1 MATWRDIKS
10 KALAKVHSNFQVPA
24 VYWTHAAGTPL
35 AVNVRDHTT
44 QTSTEND
51 NTWVSTPGFYELNPI
66 LIFDASELPSVHQKA
81 YVFMGPTEVYIT
93 GTSRPPKDGYIA
105 VDVTPASSN
114 DIAKMLAAL
123 DMGNL
128 AAVWDGIL
136 P

>member
-1 MATWRDIKS
+1 MATWRDIKT
-10 KALAKVHSNFQVPA
+10 KALAKVHSNFQVAA

-51 NTWVSTPGFYELNPI
+51 DTWVSTPGFYELRPT
-66 LIFDASELPSVHQKA
+66 LIFDASELASVHQKA
-81 YVFMGPTEVYIT
+81 YVFMSATEVYIT
-93 GTSRPPKDGYIA
+93 GASRPAKDGYIE
-105 VDVTPASSN
+105 VDVAPASSN
-114 DIAKMLAAL
+114 DIAKMLAGL

-128 AAVWDGIL
+128 DAVWDGIL